1 MTITE
6 IQRKTKFVRT
16 PKGNIAEVI
25 LPYKVYQELLE
36 LKARLEANEQMEE
49 HADVP
54 NAETR
59 QAIYDAGHGTNLMI
73 CENADNLFHQ
83 LGIGF

>member
-16 PKGNIAEVI
+16 PKGKIAEVI
-25 LPYKVYQELLE
+25 LPYNVYQELLE
-36 LKARLEANEQMEE
+36 LKARLDANEQ
-49 HADVP
+49 ADASADAP

-59 QAIYDAGHGTNLMI
+59 QAMYDAEHGVNLVV
-73 CENADNLFHQ
+73 CDNASDLFRK
-83 LGIGF
+83 LGI

>member
-36 LKARLEANEQMEE
+36 LKARLEANEQMDEQV
-49 HADVP
+49 DTP

-59 QAIYDAGHGTNLMI
+59 QAIYDAEHGANLVV
-73 CENADNLFHQ
+73 CEHANDLFRK
-83 LGIGF
+83 LGI

>member
-36 LKARLEANEQMEE
+36 LKARLEANEQ
-49 HADVP
+49 ADAP

-59 QAIYDAGHGTNLMI
+59 QAIYDAEHGANLVV
-73 CENADNLFHQ
+73 CEHANDLFRK
-83 LGIGF
+83 LGI